1 MDNQFDNMDLPDDD
15 LIDFDGE
22 GDQQFLDPG
31 NDSPEKEPG
40 NSKKT
45 ALLIGGIIGSV
56 AMLVGGVYLLNQAS
70 PDTIEPSDTVIL
82 DVPAVSPDEKV
93 DVEEFDM
100 NKHTYIS
107 KPVET
112 DVTELEKEDTIVY
125 WENPNN
131 TEEFIG
137 ISDDG
142 QLFGRISEEEAA
154 LLDDEEYQAELR
166 AEQEQEIQ
174 EFWKENPDET
184 PDGEW
189 LEDGT
194 FKVATTTATI
204 DVYETVKV
212 AYL

>member
-1 MDNQFDNMDLPDDD
+1 MDNQFENMEILDDE

-22 GDQQFLDPG
+22 GDQQFLDHG

-40 NSKKT
+40 NNKKT

-70 PDTIEPSDTVIL
+70 PDTIENSDTIIE
-82 DVPAVSPDEKV
+82 DVGISANDNL

-100 NKHTYIS
+100 NTHNFVAQPDPIDT
-107 KPVET
+107 
-112 DVTELEKEDTIVY
+112 TELEKEDTLIY

-131 TEEFIG
+131 TEEFVAMT
-137 ISDDG
+137 DDG
-142 QLFGRISEEEAA
+142 QFFGRLDAEEEA
-154 LLDDEEYQAELR
+154 LLYDEEYQEEIR
-166 AEQEQEIQ
+166 AQGDAEIQ
-174 EFWKENPDET
+174 EYWKENPDET
-184 PDGEW
+184 PEGEW

-194 FKVATTTATI
+194 FEVASETVVI
-204 DVYETVKV
+204 DVYDTVKV